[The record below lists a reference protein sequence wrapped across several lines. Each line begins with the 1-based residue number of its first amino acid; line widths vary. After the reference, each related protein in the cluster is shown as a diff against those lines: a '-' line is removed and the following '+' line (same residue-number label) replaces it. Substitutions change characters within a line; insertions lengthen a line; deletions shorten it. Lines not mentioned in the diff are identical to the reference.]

1 MQSFDILEKL
11 RTYCVTEG
19 IIFIP
24 SISESYVNSVID
36 WNEYENNDLIMFA
49 LFNAVHVFD
58 NAKLIEIAYT
68 GVIGLGRKCESE
80 LIEDDNGDYTVETE
94 SELIEDDNGDYTVET
109 ESTLDET
116 PEQKYDRR
124 LKYLVE
130 TESNLDETP
139 EQKYDRRLKYLAN
152 KLTQILSEI
161 ACENQYEIRNCN
173 MRLEINK
180 FDLNADFVAC
190 DITIV

>member
-11 RTYCVTEG
+11 RTYCVNEG

-94 SELIEDDNGDYTVET
+94 S
-109 ESTLDET
+109 
-116 PEQKYDRR
+116 
-124 LKYLVE
+124 
-130 TESNLDETP
+130 NLDETP

-152 KLTQILSEI
+152 KLTEILSTI

>member
-11 RTYCVTEG
+11 RTYCSEEG

-24 SISESYVNSVID
+24 SISEEYVNSVID

-80 LIEDDNGDYTVETE
+80 LIEDEDGEYT
-94 SELIEDDNGDYTVET
+94 
-109 ESTLDET
+109 
-116 PEQKYDRR
+116 
-124 LKYLVE
+124 VE

-139 EQKYDRRLKYLAN
+139 EQKYDR
-152 KLTQILSEI
+152 
-161 ACENQYEIRNCN
+161 
-173 MRLEINK
+173 
-180 FDLNADFVAC
+180 D
-190 DITIV
+190 

>member
-11 RTYCVTEG
+11 RTYCTGEG

-24 SISESYVNSVID
+24 SISEAYVNSVID

-58 NAKLIEIAYT
+58 NSKLVEIAYT

-80 LIEDDNGDYTVETE
+80 LIEFEDEKNNYT
-94 SELIEDDNGDYTVET
+94 IET

-124 LKYLVE
+124 LKYL
-130 TESNLDETP
+130 
-139 EQKYDRRLKYLAN
+139 AN
-152 KLTQILSEI
+152 KLTEILSEI

-190 DITIV
+190 DITIA

>member
-11 RTYCVTEG
+11 RTYCVNKG

-94 SELIEDDNGDYTVET
+94 ST
-109 ESTLDET
+109 
-116 PEQKYDRR
+116 
-124 LKYLVE
+124 
-130 TESNLDETP
+130 LDETP

>member
-11 RTYCVTEG
+11 RDYCEKKD

-24 SISESYVNSVID
+24 TISESYVNSVID
-36 WNEYENNDLIMFA
+36 WEAYANNDLIMFA

-58 NAKLIEIAYT
+58 NSKLIEIVYT

-80 LIEDDNGDYTVETE
+80 LIEF
-94 SELIEDDNGDYTVET
+94 EDEENNYTVET

-124 LKYLVE
+124 LKYL
-130 TESNLDETP
+130 
-139 EQKYDRRLKYLAN
+139 AN
-152 KLTQILSEI
+152 KLTEILSTI

>member
-11 RTYCVTEG
+11 RTYCVNEG

-80 LIEDDNGDYTVETE
+80 LIEDDD
-94 SELIEDDNGDYTVET
+94 GDYTVET
-109 ESTLDET
+109 EST
-116 PEQKYDRR
+116 
-124 LKYLVE
+124 
-130 TESNLDETP
+130 LDETP

-161 ACENQYEIRNCN
+161 ACENKYEIRNCN

>member
-11 RTYCVTEG
+11 RTYCVNEG

-80 LIEDDNGDYTVETE
+80 LIEDDD
-94 SELIEDDNGDYTVET
+94 GDYTVET
-109 ESTLDET
+109 EST
-116 PEQKYDRR
+116 
-124 LKYLVE
+124 
-130 TESNLDETP
+130 LDETP

-190 DITIV
+190 DITIA

>member
-58 NAKLIEIAYT
+58 NSKLIEIAYT

-94 SELIEDDNGDYTVET
+94 S
-109 ESTLDET
+109 
-116 PEQKYDRR
+116 
-124 LKYLVE
+124 
-130 TESNLDETP
+130 NLDETP

-152 KLTQILSEI
+152 KLTEILSTI

>member
-11 RTYCVTEG
+11 RDYCKKED

-24 SISESYVNSVID
+24 TISESYVNSVID
-36 WNEYENNDLIMFA
+36 WEAYANNDLIMFA

-58 NAKLIEIAYT
+58 NSKLVEIVYT

-80 LIEDDNGDYTVETE
+80 LIEF
-94 SELIEDDNGDYTVET
+94 EDEKNNYTVET

-124 LKYLVE
+124 LKYL
-130 TESNLDETP
+130 
-139 EQKYDRRLKYLAN
+139 AN
-152 KLTQILSEI
+152 KLTKILSEV

>member
-11 RTYCVTEG
+11 RTYCVNEG

-58 NAKLIEIAYT
+58 NSKLIEIAYT

-80 LIEDDNGDYTVETE
+80 LIEDEDGDYT
-94 SELIEDDNGDYTVET
+94 
-109 ESTLDET
+109 
-116 PEQKYDRR
+116 
-124 LKYLVE
+124 VE

-152 KLTQILSEI
+152 KLTEILSEI

>member
-58 NAKLIEIAYT
+58 NSKLIEIAYT

-94 SELIEDDNGDYTVET
+94 ST
-109 ESTLDET
+109 
-116 PEQKYDRR
+116 
-124 LKYLVE
+124 
-130 TESNLDETP
+130 LDETP

-152 KLTQILSEI
+152 KLTEILSTI

>member
-11 RTYCVTEG
+11 RTYCVNEG

-24 SISESYVNSVID
+24 SISEAYVNSVID

-80 LIEDDNGDYTVETE
+80 LIEDDD
-94 SELIEDDNGDYTVET
+94 GDYTVET
-109 ESTLDET
+109 EST
-116 PEQKYDRR
+116 
-124 LKYLVE
+124 
-130 TESNLDETP
+130 LDETP

>member
-11 RTYCVTEG
+11 RTYCVNEG

-24 SISESYVNSVID
+24 SISEAYVNSVID

-58 NAKLIEIAYT
+58 NSKLVEIAYT

-94 SELIEDDNGDYTVET
+94 S
-109 ESTLDET
+109 
-116 PEQKYDRR
+116 
-124 LKYLVE
+124 
-130 TESNLDETP
+130 NLDETP

-152 KLTQILSEI
+152 KLTEILSEI

-190 DITIV
+190 DITIA

>member
-11 RTYCVTEG
+11 RTYCTSEG

-80 LIEDDNGDYTVETE
+80 LIEDDDGDYT
-94 SELIEDDNGDYTVET
+94 
-109 ESTLDET
+109 
-116 PEQKYDRR
+116 
-124 LKYLVE
+124 VE

>member
-11 RTYCVTEG
+11 RTYCVNEG

-94 SELIEDDNGDYTVET
+94 S
-109 ESTLDET
+109 
-116 PEQKYDRR
+116 
-124 LKYLVE
+124 
-130 TESNLDETP
+130 NLDETP

>member
-1 MQSFDILEKL
+1 MQSFDVLEKL
-11 RTYCVTEG
+11 RTYCVNEG

-58 NAKLIEIAYT
+58 NSKLVEIAYT

-80 LIEDDNGDYTVETE
+80 LIEDEDGEYT
-94 SELIEDDNGDYTVET
+94 
-109 ESTLDET
+109 
-116 PEQKYDRR
+116 
-124 LKYLVE
+124 VE

-152 KLTQILSEI
+152 KLTEILSTI

-190 DITIV
+190 DITIA

>member
-11 RTYCVTEG
+11 RTYCVSEG

-94 SELIEDDNGDYTVET
+94 ST
-109 ESTLDET
+109 
-116 PEQKYDRR
+116 
-124 LKYLVE
+124 
-130 TESNLDETP
+130 LDETP

-161 ACENQYEIRNCN
+161 ACENKYEIRNCN

>member
-11 RTYCVTEG
+11 RTYCVNEG

-36 WNEYENNDLIMFA
+36 WNKYEKNDLIMFA

-58 NAKLIEIAYT
+58 NAKLVEIAYT

-80 LIEDDNGDYTVETE
+80 LIEDEDGEYT
-94 SELIEDDNGDYTVET
+94 
-109 ESTLDET
+109 
-116 PEQKYDRR
+116 
-124 LKYLVE
+124 VE

>member
-11 RTYCVTEG
+11 RTYCVNEG

-36 WNEYENNDLIMFA
+36 WNEYKNNDLIMFA

-58 NAKLIEIAYT
+58 NSKLIEIAYT

-80 LIEDDNGDYTVETE
+80 LIEDEGGDYT
-94 SELIEDDNGDYTVET
+94 
-109 ESTLDET
+109 
-116 PEQKYDRR
+116 
-124 LKYLVE
+124 VE

>member
-11 RTYCVTEG
+11 RTYCVNEG

-24 SISESYVNSVID
+24 SISEAYVNSVID

-80 LIEDDNGDYTVETE
+80 LIEDDD
-94 SELIEDDNGDYTVET
+94 GDYTVET
-109 ESTLDET
+109 EST
-116 PEQKYDRR
+116 
-124 LKYLVE
+124 
-130 TESNLDETP
+130 LDETP

-161 ACENQYEIRNCN
+161 ACENKYEIRNCN

>member
-11 RTYCVTEG
+11 RTYCVNEG

-58 NAKLIEIAYT
+58 NAKLIEIVYT

-80 LIEDDNGDYTVETE
+80 LIED
-94 SELIEDDNGDYTVET
+94 EDGDYTVET

-124 LKYLVE
+124 LKYL
-130 TESNLDETP
+130 
-139 EQKYDRRLKYLAN
+139 AN
-152 KLTQILSEI
+152 KLTEILSEI

-173 MRLEINK
+173 VRLEINK

>member
-11 RTYCVTEG
+11 RTYCVNEG
-19 IIFIP
+19 IIFVP
-24 SISESYVNSVID
+24 SISEEYVNSVID

-94 SELIEDDNGDYTVET
+94 S
-109 ESTLDET
+109 
-116 PEQKYDRR
+116 
-124 LKYLVE
+124 
-130 TESNLDETP
+130 NLDETP

-152 KLTQILSEI
+152 KLTEILQTI

>member
-11 RTYCVTEG
+11 RTYCINES

-36 WNEYENNDLIMFA
+36 WNEYENNNLIMFA

-58 NAKLIEIAYT
+58 NSKLVEIAYT

-80 LIEDDNGDYTVETE
+80 LIEDDNGKYT
-94 SELIEDDNGDYTVET
+94 
-109 ESTLDET
+109 
-116 PEQKYDRR
+116 
-124 LKYLVE
+124 VE

-152 KLTQILSEI
+152 KLTEILSTI

-190 DITIV
+190 DITIA

>member
-1 MQSFDILEKL
+1 MQSFDVLEKL
-11 RTYCVTEG
+11 RTYCVNEG

-58 NAKLIEIAYT
+58 NSKLVEIAYT

-80 LIEDDNGDYTVETE
+80 LIEDEDGEYT
-94 SELIEDDNGDYTVET
+94 
-109 ESTLDET
+109 
-116 PEQKYDRR
+116 
-124 LKYLVE
+124 VE

-152 KLTQILSEI
+152 KLTEILSTI

>member
-11 RTYCVTEG
+11 RTYCVNEG

-80 LIEDDNGDYTVETE
+80 LIEDDD
-94 SELIEDDNGDYTVET
+94 GDYTVET
-109 ESTLDET
+109 EST
-116 PEQKYDRR
+116 
-124 LKYLVE
+124 
-130 TESNLDETP
+130 LDETP

>member
-58 NAKLIEIAYT
+58 NSKLIEIAYT

-94 SELIEDDNGDYTVET
+94 STLDETPEQKTVET

-116 PEQKYDRR
+116 PEQKT
-124 LKYLVE
+124 VE
-130 TESNLDETP
+130 TESTLDETP

>member
-11 RTYCVTEG
+11 RTYCVNEG

-58 NAKLIEIAYT
+58 NSKLIEIAYT

-80 LIEDDNGDYTVETE
+80 LIEDEDGDYT
-94 SELIEDDNGDYTVET
+94 
-109 ESTLDET
+109 
-116 PEQKYDRR
+116 
-124 LKYLVE
+124 VE

>member
-1 MQSFDILEKL
+1 MLHQRQGEL
-11 RTYCVTEG
+11 RG
-19 IIFIP
+19 
-24 SISESYVNSVID
+24 
-36 WNEYENNDLIMFA
+36 
-49 LFNAVHVFD
+49 
-58 NAKLIEIAYT
+58 KLIEIAYT

-80 LIEDDNGDYTVETE
+80 LIEDEGGDYT
-94 SELIEDDNGDYTVET
+94 
-109 ESTLDET
+109 
-116 PEQKYDRR
+116 
-124 LKYLVE
+124 VE

>member
-11 RTYCVTEG
+11 RSYCVKEG

-58 NAKLIEIAYT
+58 NSKLVEIAYT

-80 LIEDDNGDYTVETE
+80 LIEDEDGDYT
-94 SELIEDDNGDYTVET
+94 
-109 ESTLDET
+109 
-116 PEQKYDRR
+116 
-124 LKYLVE
+124 VE

-152 KLTQILSEI
+152 KLTEILSTI
-161 ACENQYEIRNCN
+161 ACKNQYEIRNCN

>member
-68 GVIGLGRKCESE
+68 GVIGLGRKC
-80 LIEDDNGDYTVETE
+80 E

>member
-11 RTYCVTEG
+11 RTYCVNEG

-94 SELIEDDNGDYTVET
+94 S
-109 ESTLDET
+109 
-116 PEQKYDRR
+116 
-124 LKYLVE
+124 
-130 TESNLDETP
+130 NLDETP

-152 KLTQILSEI
+152 KLTEILSTI

-180 FDLNADFVAC
+180 FVLNADFVAC

>member
-11 RTYCVTEG
+11 RTYCTSEG

-94 SELIEDDNGDYTVET
+94 S
-109 ESTLDET
+109 
-116 PEQKYDRR
+116 
-124 LKYLVE
+124 
-130 TESNLDETP
+130 NLDETP

-152 KLTQILSEI
+152 KLTEILSTI

>member
-11 RTYCVTEG
+11 RTYCVNEG

-94 SELIEDDNGDYTVET
+94 ST
-109 ESTLDET
+109 
-116 PEQKYDRR
+116 
-124 LKYLVE
+124 
-130 TESNLDETP
+130 LDETP

-152 KLTQILSEI
+152 KLTEILSTI

>member
-58 NAKLIEIAYT
+58 NSKLIEIAYT

-94 SELIEDDNGDYTVET
+94 ST
-109 ESTLDET
+109 
-116 PEQKYDRR
+116 
-124 LKYLVE
+124 
-130 TESNLDETP
+130 LDETP

>member
-11 RTYCVTEG
+11 RTYCTSEG

-80 LIEDDNGDYTVETE
+80 LIEDDD
-94 SELIEDDNGDYTVET
+94 GDYTVET
-109 ESTLDET
+109 EST
-116 PEQKYDRR
+116 
-124 LKYLVE
+124 
-130 TESNLDETP
+130 LDETP

>member
-11 RTYCVTEG
+11 RTYCVNEG

-94 SELIEDDNGDYTVET
+94 ST
-109 ESTLDET
+109 
-116 PEQKYDRR
+116 
-124 LKYLVE
+124 
-130 TESNLDETP
+130 LDETP

>member
-11 RTYCVTEG
+11 RTYCVNEG

-80 LIEDDNGDYTVETE
+80 LIEDDDGDYT
-94 SELIEDDNGDYTVET
+94 
-109 ESTLDET
+109 
-116 PEQKYDRR
+116 
-124 LKYLVE
+124 VE

>member
-1 MQSFDILEKL
+1 MQSFDVLEKL
-11 RTYCVTEG
+11 RTYCVNEG

-36 WNEYENNDLIMFA
+36 WNEYKNNDLIMFA

-58 NAKLIEIAYT
+58 NSKLVEIAYT

-80 LIEDDNGDYTVETE
+80 LIEDEDGEYT
-94 SELIEDDNGDYTVET
+94 
-109 ESTLDET
+109 
-116 PEQKYDRR
+116 
-124 LKYLVE
+124 VE

-152 KLTQILSEI
+152 KLTEILSTI